1 MRLDSYRKIINPK
14 KELMLKHQCDAT
26 INGARHN
33 GPVAAIHNVKTLNN
47 AVFLFIPLLALWF
60 GCQTT
65 TLNIADI
72 GTSANPLVKSGELI
86 TDEVWAGKVLISGDV
101 LISEGVTLTIQ
112 SGAVVG
118 FEPADT
124 PYQLIVRGALYA
136 EGEPDN
142 FITFGS
148 LGTADEEP
156 KPGDW
161 AGIFIDSASQNARL
175 GYCRIRDAI
184 NGIICQS
191 DAAQIEDCLLSNN
204 EVAIICDNASPIA
217 NRNQLDTNGTA
228 IRCLGN
234 SAPELAHNEIRANEY
249 GISCDDDSRPKI
261 QRNEIIANYR
271 DAILCYSTASP
282 EIVAN
287 NIIMNR
293 GWAVYEGGRLRD
305 NFLRGNNEAGIDVI
319 ERGTGRDG
327 VQYYGVE
334 EVFDPRSTPVPD
346 AGIPREGY

>member
-1 MRLDSYRKIINPK
+1 MS
-14 KELMLKHQCDAT
+14 KHQCDA
-26 INGARHN
+26 IIIGAGNNR
-33 GPVAAIHNVKTLNN
+33 PIASIHHVKTPNF
-47 AVFLFIPLLALWF
+47 AVFLLMPLLVLLL

-65 TLNIADI
+65 ALNIADI

-112 SGAVVG
+112 TGTVVG
-118 FEPADT
+118 FEPADP
-124 PYQLIVRGALYA
+124 PYQLIVQGTLYA

-161 AGIFIDSASQNARL
+161 AGIFLDASSQNARL

-184 NGIICQS
+184 NGIICRS
-191 DAAQIEDCLLSNN
+191 DAAQIEECLLSNN
-204 EVAIICDNASPIA
+204 EVAIICDDASPIA
-217 NRNQLDTNGTA
+217 SRNQLDTNGTA

-234 SAPELAHNEIRANEY
+234 AAPDLAHNEIRANEY

-261 QRNEIIANYR
+261 QRNEIVANYR
-271 DAILCYSTASP
+271 DAILCYATASP

-287 NIIMNR
+287 NIIMNG
-293 GWAVYEGGRLRD
+293 GWAVYNGGRLRD
-305 NFLRGNNEAGIDVI
+305 NFLRGNKEVGVDVV
-319 ERGTGRDG
+319 ERSTGRDG
-327 VQYYGVE
+327 LQFYGVE
-334 EVFDPRSTPVPD
+334 EVFDPRSSPVPD

>member
-1 MRLDSYRKIINPK
+1 MP
-14 KELMLKHQCDAT
+14 KHQWDAIIT
-26 INGARHN
+26 GARHN
-33 GPVAAIHNVKTLNN
+33 GAVTAIHNVKTLNN
-47 AVFLFIPLLALWF
+47 AVFLFIPLLALWL

-124 PYQLIVRGALYA
+124 PYQLIVRGTLYA

-161 AGIFIDSASQNARL
+161 AGIYIDSASQNARL

-191 DAAQIEDCLLSNN
+191 DAIQIEDCLLSNN

-234 SAPELAHNEIRANEY
+234 SAPDLAHNEIRANEY

-282 EIVAN
+282 EIIAN

-305 NFLRGNNEAGIDVI
+305 NFLRGNNEAGVDVI

>member
-1 MRLDSYRKIINPK
+1 MS
-14 KELMLKHQCDAT
+14 KHQCDAN
-26 INGARHN
+26 IIGAGNN
-33 GPVAAIHNVKTLNN
+33 GPVVAIHNVKILNN
-47 AVFLFIPLLALWF
+47 AVFLLIPLLALGL

-112 SGAVVG
+112 SGTVVG
-118 FEPADT
+118 FEPADP
-124 PYQLIVRGALYA
+124 PYQLIVQGTLYA

-161 AGIFIDSASQNARL
+161 AGIFIDAASQNARL
-175 GYCRIRDAI
+175 SYCRIRDAI

-217 NRNQLDTNGTA
+217 SRNQIDTNGTA

-234 SAPELAHNEIRANEY
+234 AAPDLAHNEIRANEY

-282 EIVAN
+282 EIIAN

-305 NFLRGNNEAGIDVI
+305 NFLRGNNEAGVDVV

-327 VQYYGVE
+327 IQYYGVE
-334 EVFDPRSTPVPD
+334 EIFDPRSTPVPD

>member
-1 MRLDSYRKIINPK
+1 MKFQN
-14 KELMLKHQCDAT
+14 T
-26 INGARHN
+26 
-33 GPVAAIHNVKTLNN
+33 T
-47 AVFLFIPLLALWF
+47 VFLLMPLLVLWF

-65 TLNIADI
+65 TLNIADV
-72 GTSANPLVKSGELI
+72 GTSANPLDKSGELV
-86 TDEVWAGKVLISGDV
+86 TDEVWAGKVLVSGDV
-101 LISEGVTLTIQ
+101 LVPEGVILTIQ
-112 SGAVVG
+112 SGAVIG
-118 FEPADT
+118 FEPADP
-124 PYQLIVRGALYA
+124 PYQLIVEGALYA

-148 LGTADEEP
+148 LGTVDEGP
-156 KPGDW
+156 NPGDW
-161 AGIFIDSASQNARL
+161 AGIFIGAAIQNVRL
-175 GYCRIRDAI
+175 SHCRVRDAI
-184 NGIICQS
+184 NAVICQS

-234 SAPELAHNEIRANEY
+234 AAPDITHNEIRANEY

-261 QRNEIIANYR
+261 QRNEIVANYR

-282 EIVAN
+282 EIIAN
-287 NIIMNR
+287 NIIMNG
-293 GWAVYEGGRLRD
+293 GWAVYDGGRLRD
-305 NFLRGNNEAGIDVI
+305 NFIRGNKDAGVDVV

-327 VQYYGVE
+327 LQFYGIDE
-334 EVFDPRSTPVPD
+334 IFDPRSSPVSD

>member
-1 MRLDSYRKIINPK
+1 
-14 KELMLKHQCDAT
+14 MLKHQCDAT

-124 PYQLIVRGALYA
+124 PYQLIVRGTLYA

-148 LGTADEEP
+148 LGTADAEP

-184 NGIICQS
+184 NGVICQS

>member
-1 MRLDSYRKIINPK
+1 MKSQKNCL
-14 KELMLKHQCDAT
+14 
-26 INGARHN
+26 
-33 GPVAAIHNVKTLNN
+33 
-47 AVFLFIPLLALWF
+47 FLLIPLLVLWL

-65 TLNIADI
+65 ALNIADV
-72 GTSANPLVKSGELI
+72 GTSANPLDKSGELV
-86 TDEVWAGKVLISGDV
+86 TDEVWAGKVLVSGDV
-101 LISEGVTLTIQ
+101 LVSEGVILTIQ
-112 SGAVVG
+112 SGAVIG
-118 FEPADT
+118 FEPADP
-124 PYQLIVRGALYA
+124 PYQLIVEGALYA

-148 LGTADEEP
+148 LGTVDEDP
-156 KPGDW
+156 APGDW
-161 AGIFIDSASQNARL
+161 AGIFIGAASQNVRL
-175 GYCRIRDAI
+175 GHCRIRDAI
-184 NGIICQS
+184 NAVICQS
-191 DAAQIEDCLLSNN
+191 DAIQIEDCLLSNN

-234 SAPELAHNEIRANEY
+234 AAPDITHNEIRANEY

-282 EIVAN
+282 EIIAN
-287 NIIMNR
+287 NIIMNG
-293 GWAVYEGGRLRD
+293 GWAVYDGGRLRD
-305 NFLRGNNEAGIDVI
+305 NFIRGNKEAGVDVV

-327 VQYYGVE
+327 LQFYGID
-334 EVFDPRSTPVPD
+334 EVFDPRSSPVSD

>member
-1 MRLDSYRKIINPK
+1 MKLQN
-14 KELMLKHQCDAT
+14 T
-26 INGARHN
+26 
-33 GPVAAIHNVKTLNN
+33 T
-47 AVFLFIPLLALWF
+47 VFLLMPLLILWL

-65 TLNIADI
+65 ALNIADV
-72 GTSANPLVKSGELI
+72 GTSANPLDKSGELV
-86 TDEVWAGKVLISGDV
+86 TDEVWAGKVLVSGDV
-101 LISEGVTLTIQ
+101 LVSEGVILTIQ
-112 SGAVVG
+112 SGAVIG
-118 FEPADT
+118 FEPADP
-124 PYQLIVRGALYA
+124 PYQLIVEGALYA

-148 LGTADEEP
+148 LGTVDEDP
-156 KPGDW
+156 SPGDW
-161 AGIFIDSASQNARL
+161 AGIFIGAASQNVRL
-175 GYCRIRDAI
+175 SHCRIRDAI
-184 NGIICQS
+184 NAVICQS
-191 DAAQIEDCLLSNN
+191 DAIQIEDCLLSNN

-234 SAPELAHNEIRANEY
+234 AAPDITHNEIRANEY

-282 EIVAN
+282 EIIAN
-287 NIIMNR
+287 NIIMNG
-293 GWAVYEGGRLRD
+293 GWAVYDGGRLRD
-305 NFLRGNNEAGIDVI
+305 NFIRGNKEAGVDVV

-327 VQYYGVE
+327 LQFYGID
-334 EVFDPRSTPVPD
+334 EVFDPRSSPVPD

>member
-1 MRLDSYRKIINPK
+1 MKSQNTTIFL
-14 KELMLKHQCDAT
+14 LM
-26 INGARHN
+26 
-33 GPVAAIHNVKTLNN
+33 
-47 AVFLFIPLLALWF
+47 PLLVLWL

-65 TLNIADI
+65 ALNIADV
-72 GTSANPLVKSGELI
+72 GTSANPLDKSGELV
-86 TDEVWAGKVLISGDV
+86 TDEVWAGKVLVSGDV
-101 LISEGVTLTIQ
+101 LVSEGVILTIQ
-112 SGAVVG
+112 SGAVIG
-118 FEPADT
+118 FEPADP
-124 PYQLIVRGALYA
+124 PYQLIVEGALYA

-148 LGTADEEP
+148 LGTVDEDP
-156 KPGDW
+156 SPGDW
-161 AGIFIDSASQNARL
+161 AGIFIGAASQNVRL
-175 GYCRIRDAI
+175 GHCRIRDAI
-184 NGIICQS
+184 NAVICQS
-191 DAAQIEDCLLSNN
+191 DAIQIEDCLLSNN

-234 SAPELAHNEIRANEY
+234 AAPDITHNEIRANEY

-282 EIVAN
+282 EIIAN
-287 NIIMNR
+287 NIIMNG
-293 GWAVYEGGRLRD
+293 GWAVYDGGRLRD
-305 NFLRGNNEAGIDVI
+305 NFIRGNKEAGVDVV

-327 VQYYGVE
+327 LQFYGIDE
-334 EVFDPRSTPVPD
+334 IFDPRSSPVPD

>member
-1 MRLDSYRKIINPK
+1 MS
-14 KELMLKHQCDAT
+14 KHQWDAIIT
-26 INGARHN
+26 GARHN
-33 GPVAAIHNVKTLNN
+33 GAVAAIHNVKTLNN
-47 AVFLFIPLLALWF
+47 AVFLFIPLLTLWL

-124 PYQLIVRGALYA
+124 PYQLIVRGTLYA

-175 GYCRIRDAI
+175 SYCRIRDAI

-228 IRCLGN
+228 IRCLGS
-234 SAPELAHNEIRANEY
+234 SAPDLAHNEIRANEY

-282 EIVAN
+282 EIIAN

-305 NFLRGNNEAGIDVI
+305 NFLRGNNEAGVDVI